1 MKKRYTNQE
10 WQTLIEQSESSS
22 LPTRT
27 FCKLNGLN
35 TSTFYA
41 KRQQLLCSGQ
51 SQTGSFAHARRKFM
65 DAKKLQGKG
74 KSGNADMVLAKI
86 QKLYA
91 LESRLKLA
99 SGEARWSEKQSKAK
113 PMLDDFNDGL
123 ISQKVI
129 ESSPLS
135 KAIK

>member
-1 MKKRYTNQE
+1 MKKRCTNQE

-51 SQTGSFAHARRKFM
+51 SQTGGF
-65 DAKKLQGKG
+65 
-74 KSGNADMVLAKI
+74 I
-86 QKLYA
+86 
-91 LESRLKLA
+91 
-99 SGEARWSEKQSKAK
+99 KAE
-113 PMLDDFNDGL
+113 
-123 ISQKVI
+123 VI
-129 ESSPLS
+129 EKTIRDPITHSPAANMTLVIHRVKLS
-135 KAIK
+135 FPQGTSAAYLAELIGALS